1 MRLEPERKPNF
12 RKKTSGSWS
21 LKGGFQ
27 MFRTTAFVILT
38 LLFSFSTGQLMES
51 QKENHMSV
59 NKITAV
65 LLVEEVEPC
74 VKFWVDRLGF
84 EKTME
89 VPDGNKMAFAM
100 LQKGNIELM
109 YQTFDSVKK
118 DDPNFADIMRKG
130 PTFLYVEVSDINE
143 TIAALKGVPVVMPL
157 RTTFYGAK
165 EIGVKDPG
173 NHIITFAQVA
183 ATPAH

>member
-1 MRLEPERKPNF
+1 
-12 RKKTSGSWS
+12 
-21 LKGGFQ
+21 

-38 LLFSFSTGQLMES
+38 LLFSASTGQLMES

-130 PTFLYVEVSDINE
+130 PTFLYLEVENLEAIKSAV
-143 TIAALKGVPVVMPL
+143 KGAEVYLPE

-165 EIGVKDPG
+165 EIGVKDPAG
-173 NHIITFAQVA
+173 HFITFAQFS
-183 ATPAH
+183 

>member
-1 MRLEPERKPNF
+1 MNI
-12 RKKTSGSWS
+12 
-21 LKGGFQ
+21 
-27 MFRTTAFVILT
+27 RTTAFVIFT
-38 LLFSFSTGQLMES
+38 LLFSASTGQLKEQ

-74 VKFWVDRLGF
+74 VSFWVDRLGF
-84 EKTME
+84 QKTIE
-89 VPDGNKMAFAM
+89 VPEGNRIAFVI

-109 YQTFDSVKK
+109 YQTFASVQK
-118 DDPNFADIMRKG
+118 DDPNRVDVMRKG
-130 PTFLYVEVSDINE
+130 PTFLYVEVSNIDE
-143 TIAALKGVPVVMPL
+143 TITALKGVPVVMPL

-183 ATPAH
+183 AAPASH

>member
-1 MRLEPERKPNF
+1 
-12 RKKTSGSWS
+12 
-21 LKGGFQ
+21 
-27 MFRTTAFVILT
+27 MFRTTALVMLT
-38 LLFSFSTGQLMES
+38 LLFGGSTGQLQE
-51 QKENHMSV
+51 QKKENNMSV

-65 LLVEEVEPC
+65 LLVDEVEPC
-74 VKFWVDRLGF
+74 IKFWVDRFGF

-89 VPDGNKMAFAM
+89 VPDGNKIAFAM
-100 LQKGNIELM
+100 VQKGNLELM

-118 DDPNFADIMRKG
+118 DDPNRVDVMRKG
-130 PTFLYVEVSDINE
+130 PTFLYVEVSNIDE

-183 ATPAH
+183 AAPAH

>member
-1 MRLEPERKPNF
+1 MI
-12 RKKTSGSWS
+12 
-21 LKGGFQ
+21 
-27 MFRTTAFVILT
+27 RTTALLIFT
-38 LLFSFSTGQLMES
+38 LLFSASTGQLKE
-51 QKENHMSV
+51 QKKENNMSV

-65 LLVEEVEPC
+65 LLVDEVEPC
-74 VKFWVDRLGF
+74 INFWVNRFGF
-84 EKTME
+84 EKTMV
-89 VPDGNKMAFAM
+89 VPEGNKIAFAM
-100 LQKGNIELM
+100 VQKGNLELM

-118 DDPNFADIMRKG
+118 DDPNRVDVMRKG
-130 PTFLYVEVSDINE
+130 PTFLYVEVSNIDE

-183 ATPAH
+183 AAPAH

>member
-1 MRLEPERKPNF
+1 MI
-12 RKKTSGSWS
+12 
-21 LKGGFQ
+21 
-27 MFRTTAFVILT
+27 RTTALLIFT
-38 LLFSFSTGQLMES
+38 LLFSAATGQL
-51 QKENHMSV
+51 QGQKKENNMSV

-74 VKFWVDRLGF
+74 IKFWVDRFGF

-89 VPDGNKMAFAM
+89 VPDGNKIAFAM
-100 LQKGNIELM
+100 IQKGNLELM

-118 DDPNFADIMRKG
+118 DDPNRVDVMRKG
-130 PTFLYVEVSDINE
+130 PTFLYVEVSNIDE

-183 ATPAH
+183 AAPAH

>member
-1 MRLEPERKPNF
+1 MVRA
-12 RKKTSGSWS
+12 
-21 LKGGFQ
+21 
-27 MFRTTAFVILT
+27 TAFAILT
-38 LLFSFSTGQLMES
+38 LLFSTSTGQLKEL

-74 VKFWVDRLGF
+74 INFWVDRLGF
-84 EKTME
+84 QKTIE
-89 VPDGNKMAFAM
+89 VPDGNKIAFVQ
-100 LQKGNIELM
+100 LQKGNLELM
-109 YQTFDSVKK
+109 YQTYDSVKK

-130 PTFLYVEVSDINE
+130 PTFLYVEVSNIDE

-183 ATPAH
+183 AAPAH

>member
-1 MRLEPERKPNF
+1 LNI
-12 RKKTSGSWS
+12 
-21 LKGGFQ
+21 
-27 MFRTTAFVILT
+27 RTTAFVFLT
-38 LLFSFSTGQLMES
+38 LLFSASTGQLK
-51 QKENHMSV
+51 QPTKETQMSV

-74 VKFWVDRLGF
+74 VNFWVDRLGF

-89 VPDGNKMAFAM
+89 VPEGNKIGFVL
-100 LQKGNIELM
+100 LQKGNLEIM
-109 YQTFDSVKK
+109 YQSFDSVKK
-118 DDPNFADIMRKG
+118 DDPNREDVMRKG
-130 PTFLYVEVSDINE
+130 PTFLYVEVSNIDE

-183 ATPAH
+183 AAPAH

>member
-1 MRLEPERKPNF
+1 MV
-12 RKKTSGSWS
+12 
-21 LKGGFQ
+21 
-27 MFRTTAFVILT
+27 RTTTLLIFT
-38 LLFSFSTGQLMES
+38 LLFSASTGQLQE
-51 QKENHMSV
+51 QKKENHMSV

-65 LLVEEVEPC
+65 LLVDEVEPC
-74 VKFWVDRLGF
+74 IKFWVDRLGF
-84 EKTME
+84 EKTIE
-89 VPDGNKMAFAM
+89 VPEGNKIAFVI

-118 DDPNFADIMRKG
+118 DDPNRVDVMRKG
-130 PTFLYVEVSDINE
+130 PTFLYVEVSDIDE

-157 RTTFYGAK
+157 RTTFYSAK

-183 ATPAH
+183 AAPSTH

>member
-1 MRLEPERKPNF
+1 
-12 RKKTSGSWS
+12 
-21 LKGGFQ
+21 
-27 MFRTTAFVILT
+27 MFRTTALVIFT
-38 LLFSFSTGQLMES
+38 LLFSASTGQLKEH
-51 QKENHMSV
+51 QKENQMSV

-74 VKFWVDRLGF
+74 INFWVDRLGF
-84 EKTME
+84 QKTME
-89 VPDGNKMAFAM
+89 VPEGNKVGFVI

-109 YQTFDSVKK
+109 YQSFDSVKK
-118 DDPNFADIMRKG
+118 DDPNRIDVMRKG
-130 PTFLYVEVSDINE
+130 PTFLYVEVSSIDE

-173 NHIITFAQVA
+173 NHVITFAQMA
-183 ATPAH
+183 AAPAH

>member
-1 MRLEPERKPNF
+1 
-12 RKKTSGSWS
+12 
-21 LKGGFQ
+21 
-27 MFRTTAFVILT
+27 MFRTTTFVLLT
-38 LLFSFSTGQLMES
+38 LLFSASTGQLKE
-51 QKENHMSV
+51 QKKENHMSV

-65 LLVEEVEPC
+65 LLVDEVEPC
-74 VKFWVDRLGF
+74 INFWVDRLGF

-89 VPDGNKMAFAM
+89 VPEGNKLAFAM
-100 LQKGNIELM
+100 VQKGNLELM
-109 YQTFDSVKK
+109 YQTYDSVKK
-118 DDPNFADIMRKG
+118 DDPNFAEIMRKG
-130 PTFLYVEVSDINE
+130 PTFLYVEVSNIDE

-183 ATPAH
+183 AAPSAH

>member
-1 MRLEPERKPNF
+1 
-12 RKKTSGSWS
+12 
-21 LKGGFQ
+21 

-38 LLFSFSTGQLMES
+38 ILFSAAAGQLKEP

-74 VKFWVDRLGF
+74 ISFWVDRLGF
-84 EKTME
+84 QKTME
-89 VPDGNKMAFAM
+89 VPEGSKIAFVI

-130 PTFLYVEVSDINE
+130 PTFLYVEVSNIDE

-183 ATPAH
+183 AATTH

>member
-1 MRLEPERKPNF
+1 MNKGAAMYRIA
-12 RKKTSGSWS
+12 TS
-21 LKGGFQ
+21 
-27 MFRTTAFVILT
+27 AFVLLA
-38 LLFSFSTGQLMES
+38 LLFSASTGQLKVQ

-74 VKFWVDRLGF
+74 ISFWVDRLGF
-84 EKTME
+84 EKTIE
-89 VPDGNKMAFAM
+89 VPEGNKIGFVI

-109 YQTFDSVKK
+109 YQSFASVKK
-118 DDPNFADIMRKG
+118 DDPNRVDVMRKG
-130 PTFLYVEVSDINE
+130 PTFLYVEVSNIDE
-143 TIAALKGVPVVMPL
+143 TIAALKGVPVAMPL

-173 NHIITFAQVA
+173 NHVITFAQVTA
-183 ATPAH
+183 APAH

>member
-1 MRLEPERKPNF
+1 MTF
-12 RKKTSGSWS
+12 Q
-21 LKGGFQ
+21 GGTVVNI
-27 MFRTTAFVILT
+27 RTAACVILT
-38 LLFSFSTGQLMES
+38 LLFSTSTGQLKES
-51 QKENHMSV
+51 QRENHMSV

-74 VKFWVDRLGF
+74 ISFWVDRLGF

-89 VPDGNKMAFAM
+89 VPEGNKIAFVI
-100 LQKGNIELM
+100 LQKGNVELM

-118 DDPNFADIMRKG
+118 DDPNRVDVMRKG
-130 PTFLYVEVSDINE
+130 PTFLYVEVSNIDE

-173 NHIITFAQVA
+173 NHVITFAQVA
-183 ATPAH
+183 AAPAH